1 MQLRMETGINYSTL
15 TALPWLLMLP
25 SVVTA
30 PTYMVEVWVDPD
42 PSAEG
47 LYVSCQRIIWARR
60 ASGGSLIGLRLN
72 SSEADLQFG
81 KANGSK
87 VPQTALDHD
96 KMNGK

>member
-47 LYVSCQRIIWARR
+47 LYVSWSKDHLGQTRIRR
-60 ASGGSLIGLRLN
+60 IVDWIAP
-72 SSEADLQFG
+72 EFE
-81 KANGSK
+81 
-87 VPQTALDHD
+87 
-96 KMNGK
+96 